1 MRFRLFA
8 GLAALGFA
16 ACGGGGGPMQ
26 PGGGATGSV
35 SGAVT
40 ENTTGGVVGV
50 VGASIALTGNGQAA
64 RNTTSGANGSY
75 TFSNVATG
83 NYTVAVTPPTGFA
96 PGGPATR
103 SIAVTANQETTVTS
117 FVLLRTGGGAAPQL
131 VNVSMTN
138 TSFQPA
144 QVEVAVGG
152 TVRFTNNDP
161 VVHNATG
168 QGVSTGNMTPGQ
180 VVEEV
185 MSTAGTFNY
194 TCTLHANMS
203 GSIVVR

>member
-1 MRFRLFA
+1 MRFRLIA
-8 GLAALGFA
+8 GIAALGLA
-16 ACGGGGGPMQ
+16 ACGGGDGPTQ

-40 ENTTGGVVGV
+40 ENTTGGTVGV
-50 VGASIALTGNGQAA
+50 VGANIALTGNGQAG
-64 RNTTSGANGSY
+64 RNATSGADGTY
-75 TFSNVATG
+75 TFTNVATG
-83 NYTVAVTPPTGFA
+83 SYTVAVTPPTGFA

-103 SIAVTANQETTVTS
+103 SITVTANQQTSVTS

-138 TSFQPA
+138 TSFQPQ

-161 VVHNATG
+161 IVHNATG
-168 QGVSTGNMTPGQ
+168 PGVATGNMTPGQ

-185 MSTAGTFNY
+185 MTTAGTVNY
-194 TCTLHANMS
+194 SCTLHAGMT

>member
-1 MRFRLFA
+1 MRFRLYA
-8 GLAALGFA
+8 GLAALGLA
-16 ACGGGGGPMQ
+16 ACGGGGGPTQ

-40 ENTTGGVVGV
+40 ENTAGGVVGV
-50 VGASIALTGNGQAA
+50 VGASVALTGNGQAA
-64 RNTTSGANGSY
+64 RNATSGADGSY
-75 TFSNVATG
+75 TFNSVATG
-83 NYTVAVTPPTGFA
+83 NYTVAVTPPAGFA

-103 SIAVTANQETTVTS
+103 SIAVTANQQTSVAS
-117 FVLLRTGGGAAPQL
+117 FVLLRTGGGNVPQL

-138 TSFQPA
+138 TSFQPQ

-161 VVHNATG
+161 FAHNATG
-168 QGVSTGNMTPGQ
+168 PGVSTGNMTPGQ
-180 VVEEV
+180 VVEEI
-185 MSTAGTFNY
+185 MPTAGTFNY
-194 TCTLHANMS
+194 TCTLHAGMS